1 MRCFLAI
8 FKGEIFFANQRR
20 IFCPREDYYYYYYYY
35 YYYTLKCCFSY
46 YARRGYGALSLFRRD
61 NSPLSTQ
68 ALFLCEQPEVAR
80 GGRFYY
86 KLYSLFFFYFFYV
99 FLLKERRK
107 FLGDDEQ
114 IVRVPDVLAVHTTC
128 RVFVVV

>member
-1 MRCFLAI
+1 MLFRSFAATILLFLLKP
-8 FKGEIFFANQRR
+8 FSFVNNQRW
-20 IFCPREDYYYYYYYY
+20 REEDAFITN
-35 YYYTLKCCFSY
+35 YTLCS
-46 YARRGYGALSLFRRD
+46 SLF
-61 NSPLSTQ
+61 
-68 ALFLCEQPEVAR
+68 
-80 GGRFYY
+80 
-86 KLYSLFFFYFFYV
+86 FFYV

>member
-1 MRCFLAI
+1 MLFRSFAATILLFLLKP
-8 FKGEIFFANQRR
+8 FSFVNNQRW
-20 IFCPREDYYYYYYYY
+20 REEDAFITN
-35 YYYTLKCCFSY
+35 YTL
-46 YARRGYGALSLFRRD
+46 LF
-61 NSPLSTQ
+61 
-68 ALFLCEQPEVAR
+68 
-80 GGRFYY
+80 
-86 KLYSLFFFYFFYV
+86 FFYV